1 MRRVGGFLNREAV
14 QTKTKD
20 KNKEA
25 AKKESR
31 NVKPGFWVAYAAAVI
46 SMLAVFGAGMASS
59 LSTNRELVASKA
71 ELEESVKEEKQR
83 KSELSM
89 EGDYYKS
96 DEYYE
101 KIAREKLGLVMPN
114 EITFIDQNK

>member
-1 MRRVGGFLNREAV
+1 MLVIF
-14 QTKTKD
+14 
-20 KNKEA
+20 
-25 AKKESR
+25 
-31 NVKPGFWVAYAAAVI
+31 AYAMI
-46 SMLAVFGAGMASS
+46 TNLSS
-59 LSTNRELVASKA
+59 SRELIAQKN
-71 ELEESVKEEKQR
+71 ELEKSIEEETER
-83 KSELSM
+83 NAELSM

>member
-1 MRRVGGFLNREAV
+1 MAKTTHKKE
-14 QTKTKD
+14 QTK
-20 KNKEA
+20 NKGL
-25 AKKESR
+25 
-31 NVKPGFWVAYAAAVI
+31 KPGFWVIYVAVVI
-46 SMLAVFGAGMASS
+46 TMLSVFGVGMASS
-59 LSTNRELVASKA
+59 FMDNKDLTAKKA
-71 ELEESVKEEKQR
+71 ELENDIEEEEKR
-83 KSELSM
+83 NDELSM

>member
-1 MRRVGGFLNREAV
+1 M
-14 QTKTKD
+14 
-20 KNKEA
+20 
-25 AKKESR
+25 
-31 NVKPGFWVAYAAAVI
+31 AYVVAVI
-46 SMLAVFGAGMASS
+46 AMLGVFGAGMASC
-59 LSTNRELVASKA
+59 LTANRELVTSKA
-71 ELEESVKEEKQR
+71 ELEESVKDEKQR